1 MRVLRY
7 PSSEANNILPR
18 RRSILVLGRLDPV
31 NVASCQLNK
40 LLDASKHDSAV
51 N

>member
-18 RRSILVLGRLDPV
+18 RRSILGRLDPV